1 MNNIIEMSCE
11 IYVNKNMKIV
21 NNKNICQIEFT
32 YPNVSIINSLLKTKI
47 IQGGTS
53 TKDYKL
59 IKFKVYSVTTLN
71 QFIMFQKSV
80 TKTTKLSVNFVGQ
93 LCYYL
98 SRQLYYLESN
108 ELVTFLGYNPEYV
121 LVINEQIFIYL
132 GCDLLSKINE
142 DETIMVS
149 SPFKKTDFLVSPE
162 LFNIREIP
170 SYIHYK
176 SVYFS
181 FAMLLLQCLI
191 PLEEDIYLNYLD
203 YLDKEKKDK
212 EINKEK
218 INKEEGEC
226 FEERKNM
233 YSIME
238 EYLNSLSIKDTKL
251 YWLLSRCFL
260 KDPNER
266 SILFI

>member
-1 MNNIIEMSCE
+1 MNSNRIVMSE
-11 IYVNKNMKIV
+11 IYANKNMKIV

-32 YPNVSIINSLLKTKI
+32 YPNVLLINSLLKTKI

-71 QFIMFQKSV
+71 QFIMVQKSV
-80 TKTTKLSVNFVGQ
+80 TKTTKLSVNIVGQ

-98 SRQLYYLESN
+98 SRQLHYLESN
-108 ELVTFLGYNPEYV
+108 EFVTFIGYNPEYV
-121 LVINEQIFIYL
+121 IVINEQIFIYL

-149 SPFKKTDFLVSPE
+149 SPFKNTDFFVSPE
-162 LFNIREIP
+162 LLNVREIP
-170 SYIHYK
+170 SYIHFK

-191 PLEEDIYLNYLD
+191 SLEEDIYLNYLD
-203 YLDKEKKDK
+203 YYDFEYLSNEKNEKKSV
-212 EINKEK
+212 
-218 INKEEGEC
+218 
-226 FEERKNM
+226 EERKNM
-233 YSIME
+233 GSSIME
-238 EYLNSLSIKDTKL
+238 EYLDSLSIKDTKL

-260 KDPNER
+260 KDPNYR